1 MLLHSLAR
9 LAPAAAAAASWR
21 LNTRLFLNTRG
32 VEGTQQQEESK
43 ERWKKKQIRK
53 TKSKRKFIPKTEF
66 DNGWKTGVADG
77 FKSYLENIILAT
89 IEEKKEVL
97 LREKLLNSSLPND
110 LLELRG
116 LALINL
122 A

>member
-9 LAPAAAAAASWR
+9 LVPAAAAAASWR

-32 VEGTQQQEESK
+32 VEGTQQQEDSK
-43 ERWKKKQIRK
+43 ERWKQKQIRK
-53 TKSKRKFIPKTEF
+53 TKSKGKPIPRNEF

-122 A
+122 